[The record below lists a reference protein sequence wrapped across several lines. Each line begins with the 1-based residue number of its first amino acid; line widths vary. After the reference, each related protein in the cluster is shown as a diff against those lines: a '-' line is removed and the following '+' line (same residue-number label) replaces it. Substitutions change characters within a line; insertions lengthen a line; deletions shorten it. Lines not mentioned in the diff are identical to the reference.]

1 MNNNQ
6 ITNDNLEQIARSC
19 IAICE
24 EKKAADIVLFDVR
37 ENSMLADYY
46 LVCCGTS
53 MPHVRAIAESLR
65 RTLLSEGFRPRGLD
79 GAPSSQWM
87 VLDFGIILI
96 HVMTPDMRRHYC
108 LEDLWDRRLII
119 FQGGEPLPEATADT
133 PEDEWGSEDEWG
145 DDEDGDFEDSE
156 DSEEFDEDDD
166 FEDDEEFEDE
176 GEFDEDEE
184 FDEDYDDE
192 DYDEDEDEDDDKPKP
207 KKDGGISLKDLFGED
222 N

>member
-1 MNNNQ
+1 MNNNE
-6 ITNDNLEQIARSC
+6 NKNENLEQIARSC

-65 RTLLSEGFRPRGLD
+65 RNLLSEGFKPRGLD
-79 GAPSSQWM
+79 GAPSSQWV
-87 VLDFGIILI
+87 VLDFGSILI

-108 LEDLWDRRLII
+108 LEDLWDRRLIV
-119 FQGGEPLPEATADT
+119 FQGGEPLPESTTDT
-133 PEDEWGSEDEWG
+133 PEDEWGSDDEWG
-145 DDEDGDFEDSE
+145 DEDDGEFE

-166 FEDDEEFEDE
+166 FEDDEEFEDDE
-176 GEFDEDEE
+176 DFDEDEEFEDDFDEDEE
-184 FDEDYDDE
+184 FDEDEDD
-192 DYDEDEDEDDDKPKP
+192 DDDKPKP
-207 KKDGGISLKDLFGED
+207 KKDGGISLKDIFGDD